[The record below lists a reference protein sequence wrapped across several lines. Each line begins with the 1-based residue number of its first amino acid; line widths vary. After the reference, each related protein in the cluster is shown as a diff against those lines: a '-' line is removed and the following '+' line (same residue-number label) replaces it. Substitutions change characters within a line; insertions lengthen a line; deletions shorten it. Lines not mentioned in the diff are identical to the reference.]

1 MSRKTKE
8 NKELKDENQEKKI
21 EFALNLKNSVK
32 RGIAI
37 VLLFLFAVL
46 FSFGFFGAGGAFGVF
61 LNKIAGIV
69 FGWGKWLFP
78 LALLLAMVILLF
90 KKKTVIYVVKIAGL
104 TVAFF
109 SLLGFFHIFYD
120 QSVLLEV
127 AKNGEG
133 GGYIGYLI
141 AWGLIKLTGKIVGVI
156 VLISFLA
163 IGIMVA
169 FNFSIVEFFW
179 DFLKKIK
186 KENNSDSIKEGIN
199 NVVMEDKT
207 TMEVVSENEDES
219 DSQSEEV
226 EKTEEADLNFN
237 IKNVKFIGEESDL
250 ESEEDDSEGDAES
263 KKTEGEDNI
272 KNVSFEKI
280 EKISPKKER
289 EKKPSVSDWI
299 LPSLTLLDDYEG
311 EADGGNIEERI
322 DIIKDAFANFGIEL
336 EYNGCIVGPS
346 VTQYSFRPAVG
357 VKLSKIVSFG
367 DDLSLALAAHPIR
380 IEAPIPGKSLI
391 GIEVPNKKPIKVRLK
406 EALESQEFRR
416 SESKLSLALGK
427 NVEGK
432 FVVADLGDMPHLLIA
447 GATGTGKS
455 VCVNSI
461 ILSLLFKNSP
471 EDLKMILVDPKRV
484 ELSLYN
490 KIPHLITNVITDNKQ
505 VVNALR
511 WAVQEMERRYK
522 LLESVG
528 TRDLDS
534 YNEEV
539 EKGLKKT
546 TVDPDTGESIKE
558 DLIKMPY
565 IVIIIDELADLM
577 MSQGKDVEAV
587 IARLAQKARA
597 VGIHLIISTQ
607 RPSANIITG
616 IIKANITNKIAL
628 HVNNYIDSRTI
639 IDTPGAEK
647 LLGKGDL
654 LFLAGSSPKPVRLQ
668 NSFVSE
674 NEVKRVV
681 SYIINQEKE
690 IRESKKG
697 EIEEAEDLLPLDK
710 SEESGT
716 DLSQVDFSIDGGEE
730 AEDSL
735 YEEVKEF
742 VLESRKASAS
752 LFQRRFRIGY
762 NRAARLLDYL
772 ERDGMVGPGEGAK
785 PREVLVGESERETAE
800 ESSSKTEEVSQ
811 EERDKWQI

>member
-1 MSRKTKE
+1 MSKKTKE
-8 NKELKDENQEKKI
+8 NKDIREENQEKKI
-21 EFALNLKNSVK
+21 EFGLNLKNSVK
-32 RGIAI
+32 RGII
-37 VLLFLFAVL
+37 VVLLFLFAL
-46 FSFGFFGAGGAFGVF
+46 IFTFGFFGAGGAFGIF

-69 FGWGKWLFP
+69 FGWGKWLLP

-90 KKKTVIYVVKIAGL
+90 KKRTVIYVVKIAGL
-104 TVAFF
+104 ILAFF

-120 QSVLLEV
+120 QDILLEV

-133 GGYIGYLI
+133 GGYIGFLI
-141 AWGLIKLTGKIVGVI
+141 AWSLIKLTGKIVGVI
-156 VLISFLA
+156 FLISFLA

-169 FNFSIVEFFW
+169 FNFSIVEILL
-179 DFLKKIK
+179 DILKKLR
-186 KENNSDSIKEGIN
+186 KEKTVNSTEDNISNIEI
-199 NVVMEDKT
+199 EDKLNL
-207 TMEVVSENEDES
+207 EVASGDEENSQSDENE
-219 DSQSEEV
+219 
-226 EKTEEADLNFN
+226 KTKKTDLELN
-237 IKNVKFIGEESDL
+237 IKNVQFIEDDSGSKREDEGESDGNGEESK
-250 ESEEDDSEGDAES
+250 EAEV
-263 KKTEGEDNI
+263 DNI
-272 KNVSFEKI
+272 KNVSFDKI
-280 EKISPKKER
+280 EKPSSKKKR
-289 EKKPSVSDWI
+289 KNTSSSNWI
-299 LPSLTLLDDYEG
+299 LPSLTLLDDYDG

-336 EYNGCIVGPS
+336 EFSGYITGPS

-406 EALESQEFRR
+406 EALESEEFRKNN
-416 SESKLSLALGK
+416 SKLALALGK

-490 KIPHLITNVITDNKQ
+490 KIPHLITDVITDNKK

-522 LLESVG
+522 LLESIG

-539 EKGLKKT
+539 ENGLKR
-546 TVDPDTGESIKE
+546 TVIDPDTGESTEE
-558 DLIKMPY
+558 DLVKMPS
-565 IVIIIDELADLM
+565 IVIVIDELAELM
-577 MSQGKDVEAV
+577 MSQGKDVEVV

-654 LFLAGSSPKPVRLQ
+654 LFLGSSASKPVRLQ

-681 SYIINQEKE
+681 NYIIDQEKQNQESKQDTKE
-690 IRESKKG
+690 DDFNTIS
-697 EIEEAEDLLPLDK
+697 LDK
-710 SEESGT
+710 DEKSES
-716 DLSQVDFSIDGGEE
+716 DFNQVDFSIEGDGDT
-730 AEDSL
+730 EDSL

-742 VLESRKASAS
+742 VLEGRRASAS
-752 LFQRRFRIGY
+752 LFQRKFRIGY
-762 NRAARLLDYL
+762 TRAARLLDYL
-772 ERDGMVGPGEGAK
+772 EKDGIVGPGEGAK
-785 PREVLVGESERETAE
+785 PRDVLVDKNEGDIE
-800 ESSSKTEEVSQ
+800 ESSSKSEEVTQ
-811 EERDKWQI
+811 EDRDKWQI